1 LLTVITFLIRFNLVF
16 YNNYYANVD
25 FLGRVDCVSAGV
37 ASGHRS
43 FGNEDFRLHG
53 DDGGEFSGAFVDV
66 RVRLGEGGVSGDE
79 DAFVRGVGG
88 RRVVGGERV
97 RGVDYAFGRE

>member
-1 LLTVITFLIRFNLVF
+1 MLTVITFLIRFNLVF

-37 ASGHRS
+37 ASDHRS
-43 FGNEDFRLHG
+43 FGNEDFRVHG

-79 DAFVRGVGG
+79 DDFVRGVGG

-97 RGVDYAFGRE
+97 RGVDNAFGRE